1 MSKILV
7 SVFKSAQDASNPFH
21 RAVEICL
28 QRIIQGNSK
37 ELVEKFR
44 LTKEDKYKKQLPGVC
59 FNGTFSHRANKNIL
73 EPSGL
78 MIVDFDKFPDLET
91 LNQTKQQLINL
102 PYIFSVFIS
111 PSGSGLK
118 ALVKIPKDAD
128 NFKGYF
134 NAFMAEIDSPYFDK
148 STKDISRFCYES
160 YDPELYYNPD
170 AIEYD
175 VIEVEEYTEIGS
187 TYSDVIVPLKSESQI
202 IDRLTTWFNKS
213 IVW

>member
-1 MSKILV
+1 M
-7 SVFKSAQDASNPFH
+7 
-21 RAVEICL
+21 
-28 QRIIQGNSK
+28 
-37 ELVEKFR
+37 
-44 LTKEDKYKKQLPGVC
+44 
-59 FNGTFSHRANKNIL
+59 
-73 EPSGL
+73 
-78 MIVDFDKFPDLET
+78 
-91 LNQTKQQLINL
+91 
-102 PYIFSVFIS
+102 
-111 PSGSGLK
+111 
-118 ALVKIPKDAD
+118 VKIPKDAD

-202 IDRLTTWFNKS
+202 IDRLTTWFNKKYS
-213 IVW
+213 MVNGERNSNLLSLL